1 MTNKPIERMSFLV
14 VDDQAFVRDIVKD
27 YLTQLGARVI
37 HEAEDGQAAIDILDV
52 QVGEID
58 CIVSDFKMPR
68 LTGLELLQ
76 AVRADRTSAPR
87 DVPFI
92 LLTMYADRLVLGLAM
107 AFEVDHFVAK
117 PVSRAQLEARVT
129 SIVGRS
135 RPKLKPAAEYAR
147 ISGREALGP
156 ALSDLDEQTAVS
168 AIPTVEETLRS
179 LTVVAPDDADARE
192 NEPVA
197 VSLDAIS
204 VNAVLARDLKLPSG
218 ALLLPAGTQLTERVI
233 DRLADVGELYSE
245 MGAIYVN
252 S

>member
-27 YLTQLGARVI
+27 YLTQMGARLI
-37 HEAEDGQAAIDILDV
+37 HEADDGQTAIDILEV
-52 QVGEID
+52 QGGAID
-58 CIVSDFKMPR
+58 CIISDFKMPR

-92 LLTMYADRLVLGLAM
+92 MLTMYADRLVLGLAM

-117 PVSRAQLEARVT
+117 PVSRAQLEARVA
-129 SIVGRS
+129 SVAERA
-135 RPKLKPAAEYAR
+135 RPELRPAAEYAR
-147 ISGREALGP
+147 ISVREALGP
-156 ALSDLDEQTAVS
+156 ALSDLDDQTAVS

-179 LTVVAPDDADARE
+179 LTVAATDDADTTKSDT
-192 NEPVA
+192 VA
-197 VSLDAIS
+197 VSLDAIP
-204 VNAVLARDLKLPSG
+204 VNAVLARDLALPSG
-218 ALLLPAGTQLTERVI
+218 ALLVPAGTRLTERVI

-245 MGAIYVN
+245 MGVIYVN
-252 S
+252 T